1 MQVWAVIIELS
12 YLRERE
18 DMKLGG
24 DHREVEEEIKK
35 GTRVGYGENT
45 SNTCMKY
52 SKRKNILKQ
61 NYPLISFYFFT
72 LKIILVC

>member
-24 DHREVEEEIKK
+24 DHRKVEEEIKK

-52 SKRKNILKQ
+52 SKCKNILKQ
-61 NYPLISFYFFT
+61 NKTIHLYPFT
-72 LKIILVC
+72 FLHLKLY